1 MSMYRVLCVN
11 SLWCSQNMCDLA
23 WLVSLNKTLLL
34 NRMWGYIMG
43 GARFASH
50 KFYHPLPDHTGAVPT
65 FLETRFFNFPGCR
78 HDTAWAILVRNSASL
93 PCLGWHKGWVHLWKF
108 GGGGW
113 TWPNVLQSHNCHNCH
128 RESLAVWSES
138 QSKMTKNSP
147 NPKTSQNVDLF
158 YIDHMYKKK
167 QKTPWNF
174 IISFWYPKPK
184 PLRGPYKT
192 PSTSQPSP
200 PRFSRWLQPNRPWWP
215 RSSRSLGHKLHWP
228 WRTQVKTCRPCNAR
242 VKPKPCRGNN
252 KKRSVFVVCKKPN

>member
-1 MSMYRVLCVN
+1 MSMYCVLCVN
-11 SLWCSQNMCDLA
+11 SLWCFQNMCDLA

-43 GARFASH
+43 GARFASN

-158 YIDHMYKKK
+158 LYRSYVQKKAK
-167 QKTPWNF
+167 KHHGTSSSLFGTLNPN
-174 IISFWYPKPK
+174 PLGAPTK
-184 PLRGPYKT
+184 PLAPANLPPPGFRGGSNPT
-192 PSTSQPSP
+192 G
-200 PRFSRWLQPNRPWWP
+200 
-215 RSSRSLGHKLHWP
+215 LGGQGRQDL
-228 WRTQVKTCRPCNAR
+228 
-242 VKPKPCRGNN
+242 
-252 KKRSVFVVCKKPN
+252 

>member
-43 GARFASH
+43 GLGSLAINFITPYRIIPVRCQPFWKHVFSTSQAVAMILLEQSWFAI
-50 KFYHPLPDHTGAVPT
+50 VPRCPAWVG
-65 FLETRFFNFPGCR
+65 TRAGF
-78 HDTAWAILVRNSASL
+78 TYENS
-93 PCLGWHKGWVHLWKF
+93 
-108 GGGGW
+108 GGGW

>member
-1 MSMYRVLCVN
+1 MSMYCVLCVN

-108 GGGGW
+108 GGGGVERGQ
-113 TWPNVLQSHNCHNCH
+113 TYYNPTTATTAIVNHLLYDRN
-128 RESLAVWSES
+128 
-138 QSKMTKNSP
+138 P
-147 NPKTSQNVDLF
+147 NPKW
-158 YIDHMYKKK
+158 
-167 QKTPWNF
+167 QKTLPT
-174 IISFWYPKPK
+174 PKHPK
-184 PLRGPYKT
+184 M
-192 PSTSQPSP
+192 
-200 PRFSRWLQPNRPWWP
+200 
-215 RSSRSLGHKLHWP
+215 
-228 WRTQVKTCRPCNAR
+228 
-242 VKPKPCRGNN
+242 
-252 KKRSVFVVCKKPN
+252 

>member
-1 MSMYRVLCVN
+1 MSMYCVLCVN

-108 GGGGW
+108 GGGGGL
-113 TWPNVLQSHNCHNCH
+113 NVAKRITIPQLPQLPSWITCC
-128 RESLAVWSES
+128 
-138 QSKMTKNSP
+138 MIGIP
-147 NPKTSQNVDLF
+147 IQND
-158 YIDHMYKKK
+158 KK
-167 QKTPWNF
+167 
-174 IISFWYPKPK
+174 
-184 PLRGPYKT
+184 L
-192 PSTSQPSP
+192 SQPQNIP
-200 PRFSRWLQPNRPWWP
+200 KCRFVLY
-215 RSSRSLGHKLHWP
+215 RSYVQKKAKNTMELHHLFLVP
-228 WRTQVKTCRPCNAR
+228 
-242 VKPKPCRGNN
+242 
-252 KKRSVFVVCKKPN
+252 